1 MARRANKIEQHLR
14 GDQLAAF
21 NERLATM
28 PGITLQKIADLADE
42 FGVEISLMAASTY
55 RDTTYEEYLAEL
67 KSKAQFA
74 ETVAEAAKSG
84 LSMTDAAAAILSN
97 KLLDHI
103 MAQGVMENDEFNELS
118 LALHRLR
125 TGDQRAKLL
134 EKKIQEMEAREED
147 RTRKIQ
153 DAQDALKGLKS
164 KGGLTAETLQEVEEK
179 VFGL

>member
-1 MARRANKIEQHLR
+1 MSRRANKIEQHLTA
-14 GDQLAAF
+14 DQLGAF

-28 PGITLQKIADLADE
+28 PGVTLQKIADLADE
-42 FGVEISLMAASTY
+42 FGVEISLMAARTY
-55 RDTTYEEYLAEL
+55 RETSYEEYLAEL

-74 ETVAEAAKSG
+74 ETIAEAAKSG
-84 LSMTDAAAAILSN
+84 LSMTDAAAAVLSN

-103 MAQGVMENDEFNELS
+103 MDQGAMENEEFNELS

-134 EKKIQEMEAREED
+134 EKKLQEMEAKEAD
-147 RTRKIQ
+147 RTRKIKE
-153 DAQDALKGLKS
+153 AQDALKGIKS
-164 KGGLTAETLQEVEEK
+164 KGGLTAATLREVEEK